1 MADPQPPERDT
12 DWRDRMPRW
21 VPWAIALAWAGFIA
35 TLVLRW
41 TFSRLSG
48 FIIILVVS
56 LFLALAI
63 EPGVNHLAGRG
74 WRRGVATAL
83 ILLAV
88 FVIAGVFVVA
98 IGSLVVRQV
107 ADLLGNS
114 EKYVNRTVTWL
125 NDTFNTQIDPKDVNN
140 SINDPHGFVQR
151 FIDRQQSHALQL
163 SVSVL
168 GFLLQAFSVLLFTFY
183 LVADGP
189 RLRRAICS
197 RLAPERQ
204 RRVLSGW
211 ELAITKTGSYL
222 YSRALLAGLSA
233 SFHWVVFTAI
243 GIPAPLALA
252 LWVGIISQFIPVVGT
267 YIAGALPVLLA
278 LVDPGST
285 PLKALLVL
293 IFIVIYQQI
302 ENYVFAPRITARTL
316 DVHPAVAFGAALA
329 GAALLGPVGA
339 ILALPGAAMFQAI
352 SSEWGVRHV
361 VVDSPLTTVPPPKP
375 KRRRQR
381 DGDEMTEVEQ
391 VRHDAEQDAI
401 AADSEGGEP

>member
-1 MADPQPPERDT
+1 M
-12 DWRDRMPRW
+12 
-21 VPWAIALAWAGFIA
+21 
-35 TLVLRW
+35 
-41 TFSRLSG
+41 
-48 FIIILVVS
+48 
-56 LFLALAI
+56 
-63 EPGVNHLAGRG
+63 
-74 WRRGVATAL
+74 
-83 ILLAV
+83 
-88 FVIAGVFVVA
+88 FVVA
-98 IGSLVVRQV
+98 IGSLVGRQI

-125 NDTFNTQIDPKDVNN
+125 NDNFNTTIDPKDVNK

-168 GFLLQAFSVLLFTFY
+168 GFLLRAFSVLLFTFY

-204 RRVLSGW
+204 RRVLSAW

-233 SFHWVVFTAI
+233 AFHYVVFTAI
-243 GIPAPLALA
+243 GVPAPVALA

-267 YIAGALPVLLA
+267 YIAGALPVVLA

-293 IFIVIYQQI
+293 AFIVIYQQI

-339 ILALPGAAMFQAI
+339 ILALPGAAMLQAV
-352 SSEWGVRHV
+352 SSEWGARHV
-361 VVDSPLTTVPPPKP
+361 VVDSPLTTVAPPKA
-375 KRRRQR
+375 KRRRR
-381 DGDEMTEVEQ
+381 
-391 VRHDAEQDAI
+391 RARR
-401 AADSEGGEP
+401 GGEGAAPAPASASSR

>member
-1 MADPQPPERDT
+1 
-12 DWRDRMPRW
+12 
-21 VPWAIALAWAGFIA
+21 
-35 TLVLRW
+35 
-41 TFSRLSG
+41 
-48 FIIILVVS
+48 
-56 LFLALAI
+56 
-63 EPGVNHLAGRG
+63 
-74 WRRGVATAL
+74 
-83 ILLAV
+83 
-88 FVIAGVFVVA
+88 VFVVA
-98 IGSLVVRQV
+98 IGSLVVRQI

-114 EKYVNRTVTWL
+114 EKYVTRTVTWI
-125 NDTFNTQIDPKDVNN
+125 NGTFNTNVDPKDVNN
-140 SINDPHGFVQR
+140 SINDPDGFVQR

-211 ELAITKTGSYL
+211 ELAITKTGGYL

-285 PLKALLVL
+285 PFKALLVL

-316 DVHPAVAFGAALA
+316 EVHPAVAFGAALA

-339 ILALPGAAMFQAI
+339 ILALPGAAMLQAV

-361 VVDSPLTTVPPPKP
+361 VVDSPLTTVPEPKP
-375 KRRRQR
+375 KRRRR
-381 DGDEMTEVEQ
+381 RRANGSTDVDGGDVDVGTLDVGA
-391 VRHDAEQDAI
+391 VDASAVDLAAPTQGAT